1 MTQSNLDK
9 YTITPPD
16 LTSNQG
22 LISIN
27 GHASA
32 QQNYHAPYA
41 FAELLSVVR
50 PKRILEIG
58 TALGGFTW
66 FLKNVADDIFLP
78 IEILTYDI
86 YRREWFDD
94 LQRQGIADF
103 RTQSIWKNDH
113 NARDGIIEDAI
124 SFVKQDGVSI
134 VLCDGGAKIEEFKE
148 IAPHL
153 KVGDIIM
160 AHDYASSK
168 DVFEQTIRGVL
179 WNWCEITDSDISD
192 VCAKN
197 GLVPFMDESFS
208 KAVWVCKRKLY

>member
-16 LTSNQG
+16 LKNNQG
-22 LISIN
+22 LIIIN
-27 GHASA
+27 GHAA
-32 QQNYHAPYA
+32 QQNHHAPYA

-66 FLKNVADDIFLP
+66 FLKTVADDNFIP

-94 LQRQGIADF
+94 LQQQGIADF

-124 SFVKQDGVSI
+124 SFVRQDGVSI

-168 DVFEQTIRGVL
+168 DVFEQTVRGIL
-179 WNWCEITDSDISD
+179 WNWCEITDDDIRDTCS
-192 VCAKN
+192 KN
-197 GLVPFMDESFS
+197 GLVPFMDEQFS
-208 KAVWVCKRKLY
+208 KAVWVCRRKMS